1 MAGRKF
7 SASRHR
13 EAFARF
19 SLFLTFLWTLSPLTS
34 FAQVGADPDETL
46 IPPALNATE
55 APLPDLTG
63 IVANNTAA
71 LILGKALFWDMQLG
85 SDSLACASCHF
96 HAGADNRVKNQLS
109 PSLLR
114 VNNPSRAAQP
124 DTTFGNAQ
132 GQTPSRKVAAPN
144 YQLTAYDFPFR
155 RFADMEDRNS
165 ALVYETNDVVSS
177 QGSFG
182 GFLLETDPDP
192 ARFPDFCGGNDTTF
206 EVSGVPV
213 RKVEPRNTPT
223 VINAVFNH
231 LNFRDG
237 RANNIFNGVTPFGNA
252 TANARVVVFNATS
265 ELDLEVMALDNA
277 SLASQA
283 VGPPLNAFE
292 MACSGRTFKDLGR
305 GMLDLIPLGEQNI
318 DAGDSVLG
326 AASGLRNANGTGLNT
341 TYRELIRVAFDQRY
355 WGGEGQGNFIVTDE
369 EPLEI
374 IEPDD
379 SGVGYTQME
388 HNFPMFFGIAIMLYE
403 ATLVSDQTPYDA
415 FVRANPDL
423 QNATVEE
430 VEEENEGQPL
440 ANATVTFVPGFGQR
454 ELLGLD
460 VFMNKGQC
468 IACHSGPEFTSA
480 TVRQRGGPNGE
491 LIEFMAAETV
501 NGALVPYDLG
511 FYNIGVRPSAEDLGI
526 GGNNPAGPL
535 SITRQIQLAQDP
547 SNPLTPF
554 ITPTTRIAVDGAFKT
569 PTLRN
574 VELTGPYMHN
584 GGLSTLR
591 QVVEFYDRGSD
602 SRNVTGIDSCDPF
615 GGADESGF
623 GNASANGAQCSN
635 LHPAIVPLA
644 LTEAEIDALI
654 AFMIALTDPRVKNES
669 APFDHPD
676 LPVQNGHQGDQLSV
690 ATVEVNATDGFDD
703 GVRAKDLYLV
713 LPAVGVSGRQ
723 AQNLPL
729 LDTFLSLDPFSL
741 GLPVVIVPQ
750 ILPLLLDN

>member
-13 EAFARF
+13 KTFARF
-19 SLFLTFLWTLSPLTS
+19 CLFLTILWTLSPLTS
-34 FAQVGADPDETL
+34 FAQVGADPETL

-55 APLPDLTG
+55 APLPNLTG

-109 PSLLR
+109 PGLLR
-114 VNNPSRAAQP
+114 VNNPSRAGEP

-165 ALVYETNDVVSS
+165 ALVYDTNDVVSS

-223 VINAVFNH
+223 TINAVFNH
-231 LNFRDG
+231 RNFWDG
-237 RANNIFNGVTPFGNA
+237 RANNIFNGVTPFGAA
-252 TANARVVVFNATS
+252 TPNARVVVFNATS
-265 ELDLEVMALDNA
+265 ELDLEAMALDNA

-283 VGPPLNAFE
+283 VGPPLSVFE

-305 GMLDLIPLGEQNI
+305 GMLDLIPLGKQNI

-341 TYRELIRVAFDQRY
+341 TYRELIRAAFDQRY
-355 WGGEGQGNFIVTDE
+355 WGGDNAGNFTVTDDA
-369 EPLEI
+369 EPTI
-374 IEPDD
+374 ITGDQ
-379 SGVGYTQME
+379 GVGYTQME

-403 ATLVSDQTPYDA
+403 ATLVSDQAPYDA
-415 FVRANPDL
+415 FVRANPAL
-423 QNATVEE
+423 QNATVED
-430 VEEENEGQPL
+430 VEDENEGLPL
-440 ANATVTFVPGFGQR
+440 ANATVNFVAGFGQR

-468 IACHSGPEFTSA
+468 IACHNGPEFTSA

-491 LIEFMAAETV
+491 LIELMGAEG
-501 NGALVPYDLG
+501 NLPYDGG
-511 FYNIGVRPSAEDLGI
+511 FYNIGARPSSEDLGI

-535 SITRQIQLAQDP
+535 SITRQIQEEQDP
-547 SNPLTPF
+547 NNPFVQLGL
-554 ITPTTRIAVDGAFKT
+554 ILPTTRIVVDGAFKT

-574 VELTGPYMHN
+574 VELTGPYLHN
-584 GGLSTLR
+584 GGLSTLKL
-591 QVVEFYDRGSD
+591 VVEFYDRGSD
-602 SRNVTGIDSCDPF
+602 SRNVTNDDCPL
-615 GGADESGF
+615 GADESGF
-623 GNASANGAQCSN
+623 GNATANGAQCSN

-676 LPVQNGHQGDQLSV
+676 LPIQNGHVGDQLGV
-690 ATVEVNATDGFDD
+690 ETVNVTSDNGQTTD
-703 GVRAKDLYLV
+703 VRAKDSYFI
-713 LPAVGVSGRQ
+713 LPAVGTAGRE
-723 AQNLPL
+723 AQNLPP

-741 GLPVVIVPQ
+741 GLPVVILPQ
-750 ILPLLLDN
+750 ILPLLLAD

>member
-7 SASRHR
+7 SVSRHR
-13 EAFARF
+13 ESFARF
-19 SLFLTFLWTLSPLTS
+19 SLLLAVLWTLSPLTS
-34 FAQVGADPDETL
+34 LAQVVEDPELL

-109 PSLLR
+109 PGLLR
-114 VNNPSRAAQP
+114 VNNPSRAGEP
-124 DTTFGNAQ
+124 DSMYGNAQ
-132 GQTPSRKVAAPN
+132 GQTPSRKIASPN
-144 YQLTAYDFPFR
+144 YQLTPYDFPLR

-165 ALVYETNDVVSS
+165 ALVYDTNDVVSS

-231 LNFRDG
+231 RNFWDG

-252 TANARVVVFNATS
+252 TVNARVVVVNATGD
-265 ELDLEVMALDNA
+265 LDLEAMALDNA

-283 VGPPLNAFE
+283 VGPPLSVFE
-292 MACSGRTFKDLGR
+292 MACTGRTFKDLGR
-305 GMLDLIPLGEQNI
+305 GMLDLTPLAKQNI

-326 AASGLRNANGTGLNT
+326 TQSDLRNVNGIGLNT
-341 TYRELIRVAFDQRY
+341 TYRELIRLAFDTRY
-355 WGGEGQGNFIVTDE
+355 WDGDGQGNFTVTE
-369 EPLEI
+369 NAPPAI
-374 IEPDD
+374 ITGDP
-379 SGVGYTQME
+379 GVGYTQME

-403 ATLVSDQTPYDA
+403 ASLVSDQAPYDA
-415 FVRANPDL
+415 FVRANPEL
-423 QNATVEE
+423 QNATVAE
-430 VEEENEGQPL
+430 VEVVAGTI
-440 ANATVTFVPGFGQR
+440 ANATVNFVAGFGQR

-460 VFMNKGQC
+460 VFMTKGQC
-468 IACHSGPEFTSA
+468 IACHNGPEFTSA
-480 TVRQRGGPNGE
+480 TVRQRSGPIAN
-491 LIEFMAAETV
+491 LIEIMAAEGLT
-501 NGALVPYDLG
+501 PYDGG
-511 FYNIGVRPSAEDLGI
+511 FYNVGTRPSAEDLGV

-535 SITRQIQLAQDP
+535 SIARQLLQNGTFPAGTRL
-547 SNPLTPF
+547 
-554 ITPTTRIAVDGAFKT
+554 AVDGAFKT

-584 GGLSTLR
+584 GGLSTLK

-602 SRNVTGIDSCDPF
+602 SRNVTNDDCPL
-615 GGADESGF
+615 GANESGF
-623 GNASANGAQCSN
+623 GDASANGAQCSN

-644 LTEAEIDALI
+644 LTEAEIDGLI

-676 LPVQNGHQGDQLSV
+676 LPIQNGHQGNQLSV
-690 ATVEVNATDGFDD
+690 ATVPVNATDGFDD

-713 LPAVGVSGRQ
+713 LPAVGASGRQ
-723 AQNLPL
+723 VQNLPL
-729 LDTFLSLDPFSL
+729 LETFLNLDPFSL
-741 GLPVVIVPQ
+741 GLPIPVIPIIAP
-750 ILPLLLDN
+750 ILLGN

>member
-13 EAFARF
+13 ETFARF
-19 SLFLTFLWTLSPLTS
+19 CLFLTILWTLSPLTS
-34 FAQVGADPDETL
+34 FAQVGADPETL

-71 LILGKALFWDMQLG
+71 LILGKALFWDTQLG

-96 HAGADNRVKNQLS
+96 HAGADNRAKNQLS
-109 PSLLR
+109 PGLLR
-114 VNNPSRAAQP
+114 VNNPSRAGEP

-144 YQLTAYDFPFR
+144 YELTPFDFPFR

-165 ALVYETNDVVSS
+165 PLVYDTNDVASS

-192 ARFPDFCGGNDTTF
+192 SRFPDFCGGNDTTF

-223 VINAVFNH
+223 TINAVFNH
-231 LNFRDG
+231 RNFWDG
-237 RANNIFNGVTPFGNA
+237 RANNIFNGVTPFGAA
-252 TANARVVVFNATS
+252 TPNARVVVFNATS
-265 ELDLEVMALDNA
+265 ELDLEAMALDNA

-283 VGPPLNAFE
+283 VGPPLSVFE

-305 GMLDLIPLGEQNI
+305 GMLDLIPLGKQNI
-318 DAGDSVLG
+318 DANDSVLG
-326 AASGLRNANGTGLNT
+326 AASGLRNANGTGLDT
-341 TYRELIRVAFDQRY
+341 TYRELIRTAFDQRY
-355 WGGEGQGNFIVTDE
+355 WGGDGAGTFTVTDDA
-369 EPLEI
+369 EPI
-374 IEPDD
+374 IIPGN
-379 SGVGYTQME
+379 GVGYTQME

-403 ATLVSDQTPYDA
+403 ATLVSDQAPYDA
-415 FVRANPDL
+415 FVRANPEL

-430 VEEENEGQPL
+430 VENENEGLPL

-468 IACHSGPEFTSA
+468 IACHNGPEFTSA
-480 TVRQRGGPNGE
+480 SVRQRGGPNGE
-491 LIEFMAAETV
+491 LIELMGAEG
-501 NGALVPYDLG
+501 NLPYDGG
-511 FYNIGVRPSAEDLGI
+511 FYNIGVRPSSEDLGI

-535 SITRQIQLAQDP
+535 SITRQIQEEQDP
-547 SNPLTPF
+547 NNPFVQLGL
-554 ITPTTRIAVDGAFKT
+554 ILPTTRIVVDGAFKT

-574 VELTGPYMHN
+574 VELTGPYLHN
-584 GGLSTLR
+584 GGLSTLK

-623 GNASANGAQCSN
+623 GNATANGAQCSN

-676 LPVQNGHQGDQLSV
+676 LPIQNGHLGNQLNV
-690 ATVEVNATDGFDD
+690 TTVNVSSDD
-703 GVRAKDLYLV
+703 GQTTDVRAKDSYFI
-713 LPAVGVSGRQ
+713 LPAVGAAGRA
-723 AQNLPL
+723 AQNLAP
-729 LDTFLSLDPFSL
+729 LDTFLSLNPFSL
-741 GLPVVIVPQ
+741 GLPTPVIPFIAP
-750 ILPLLLDN
+750 ILLEN